1 MKKLAILVLALIV
14 ISMIPSAFA
23 ACTGCAVAAA
33 AIQDRA
39 QQRNMTGEHIEE
51 RLQAA
56 NMTAEEARERIQEGL
71 TNALTRVRN
80 ERARE
85 VLQRNLDRW
94 MERYQAR
101 LQRLENV
108 TVEDV
113 DEETGAATVRA
124 RQRVRFFGFIKGRA
138 TKRFN
143 INAQGKIEEKAPWY
157 RFMYA
162 EEQAEE
168 ETAEE

>member
-1 MKKLAILVLALIV
+1 MKKLAILVLALLV
-14 ISMIPSAFA
+14 LSAIPSAFA
-23 ACTGCAVAAA
+23 ACTGCAAAAA
-33 AIQDRA
+33 AIQERA
-39 QQRNMTGEHIEE
+39 QARNMTGEHIEE
-51 RLQAA
+51 RLKAA

-101 LQRLENV
+101 LQRFENV

-113 DEETGAATVRA
+113 DNETGAAVIRA
-124 RQRVRFFGFIKGRA
+124 RQKVRFFGFIKGRA

-162 EEQAEE
+162 EEPEE